1 MSHRAR
7 RTGLAVAVL
16 VFVFSTG
23 TGVANA
29 ADTTVSKH
37 DAIAAANL
45 DSKVIAERAK
55 YPHLTPTATLIDGN
69 WQVDYFSD
77 SKDLVQVVV
86 DPTTGLVRE
95 SWTGYQVAWKM
106 ARGYSGAFG
115 HRLNAPYVWLPL
127 CALFLLGLVDWRRP
141 WRVANLDLLMLLSFG
156 ASHFFFNRGDIGLSV
171 PLVYP
176 PLLYLMGRMLWVGFR
191 GRGEGLR
198 PVWPAAWLIIAALF
212 LLGFRG
218 GLNVADSGVIDV
230 GYAGVV
236 GADRIGDGKP
246 IYGEGAFPSDV
257 GSGDTYGPANY
268 YAYVP
273 FEQALPW
280 SGSWDDLPA
289 AHAAAIFFDLAT
301 FAGLV
306 LLGRRLRPGAEGRQ
320 LGAMLGFGWAA
331 YPYAAFVLESNANDS
346 LVAMLLVGMLLV
358 LSRPAA
364 RGSMLAL
371 AGLTKFSPFILAPL
385 MATYRPD
392 PALGEGGIGA
402 EEGEHRADSSTGGV
416 EVAVADRAQGSS
428 TAASATSA
436 TGPVVLR
443 FALGFIVVG
452 AIVMAQT
459 IVDPGLVTFWH
470 RTVATQIDRDSPFSV
485 WGQVHSLEPLR
496 VAVMVA
502 VGALAVLV
510 AFRPRRKTAAQMAA
524 LGAALLIGTQLI
536 AQHWFYLYLV
546 WFVPLVLVAL
556 GALSPRPAPELARS
570 TPPARSDLSRRSPPS
585 PKRPPRRSRS
595 EPASA

>member
-1 MSHRAR
+1 MSHRTR
-7 RTGLAVAVL
+7 RTGLVVAVLGL
-16 VFVFSTG
+16 VFVFSAG

-45 DSKVIAERAK
+45 DSKVVAERAK

-69 WQVDYFSD
+69 WQVDYFFD
-77 SKDLVQVVV
+77 GKDLVQVVV

-141 WRVANLDLLMLLSFG
+141 WRVANLDLLVLLSFG

-171 PLVYP
+171 PFVYP

-236 GADRIGDGKP
+236 GADRIGDGNS
-246 IYGEGAFPSDV
+246 IYGQNAFPDDV
-257 GSGDTYGPANY
+257 SSGDTYGPANY

-346 LVAMLLVGMLLV
+346 LVAMLLVATLLV
-358 LSRPAA
+358 LTRPAA
-364 RGSMLAL
+364 RGATLAL
-371 AGLTKFSPFILAPL
+371 AGLTKFAPFILTPL
-385 MATYRPD
+385 MATYRAGPSAGGVAD
-392 PALGEGGIGA
+392 GEPRRA
-402 EEGEHRADSSTGGV
+402 EAADAAEHRGAGRR
-416 EVAVADRAQGSS
+416 DRTRG
-428 TAASATSA
+428 
-436 TGPVVLR
+436 LMR
-443 FALGFIVVG
+443 FGLGFLVAAG
-452 AIVMAQT
+452 LVMAQT
-459 IVDPGLVTFWH
+459 IIDPGLETFWH
-470 RTVATQIDRDSPFSV
+470 RTVASQIDRDSPFSV
-485 WGQVHSLEPLR
+485 WGQAHSLEPLR

-502 VGALAVLV
+502 VGALAALV
-510 AFRPRRKTAAQMAA
+510 AFRPRRKSAAQVAA

>member
-1 MSHRAR
+1 M
-7 RTGLAVAVL
+7 GLAVAVL
-16 VFVFSTG
+16 VFVFSVG

-45 DSKVIAERAK
+45 DSKVIAERANF
-55 YPHLTPTATLIDGN
+55 PHLTPTAALIDGN

-141 WRVANLDLLMLLSFG
+141 WRVANLDLLVLLSFG

-320 LGAMLGFGWAA
+320 LGAVLGFGWAA

-346 LVAMLLVGMLLV
+346 LVAMLLVATLLV
-358 LSRPAA
+358 LTRPAA
-364 RGSMLAL
+364 RGATLAL
-371 AGLTKFSPFILAPL
+371 AGLTKFAPLILLPL
-385 MATYRPD
+385 MATYND
-392 PALGEGGIGA
+392 P
-402 EEGEHRADSSTGGV
+402 STGG
-416 EVAVADRAQGSS
+416 AADADPAPRGLGS
-428 TAASATSA
+428 TGGIASAV
-436 TGPVVLR
+436 TGPVVVR
-443 FALGFIVVG
+443 FGLGFLGVA

-459 IVDPGLVTFWH
+459 IIDPGLVTFWH
-470 RTVATQIDRDSPFSV
+470 RTVASQIDRDSPFSV
-485 WGQVHSLEPLR
+485 WGQVPSLEPLR
-496 VAVMVA
+496 VAVMIA

-510 AFRPRRKTAAQMAA
+510 AFRPRGKSAAQVAA

>member
-1 MSHRAR
+1 M
-7 RTGLAVAVL
+7 GLAAAIVALVL
-16 VFVFSTG
+16 LFSAG
-23 TGVANA
+23 LGVANA
-29 ADTTVSKH
+29 ADTGVSKH
-37 DAIAAANL
+37 DAIATANL

-55 YPHLTPTATLIDGN
+55 YPHLTPTAALVDGN
-69 WQVDYFSD
+69 WQVDYFSH
-77 SKDLVQVVV
+77 SKDLAQVVV

-141 WRVANLDLLMLLSFG
+141 WRVANLDLLVLLSFG
-156 ASHFFFNRGDIGLSV
+156 ASHLFFNRGDIGLSV

-198 PVWPAAWLIIAALF
+198 PVWPAAWLVIAALF

-246 IYGEGAFPSDV
+246 IYGEGAFPNDV

-320 LGAMLGFGWAA
+320 LGAVLGFGWAA

-346 LVAMLLVGMLLV
+346 LVAMLLVATLLV
-358 LSRPAA
+358 LTRPAA
-364 RGSMLAL
+364 RGAMLAL
-371 AGLTKFSPFILAPL
+371 TGLTKFAPFILVPL
-385 MATYRPD
+385 MATYRATPS
-392 PALGEGGIGA
+392 LEEGGIGS
-402 EEGEHRADSSTGGV
+402 EGGEHRADSSTGGV

-443 FALGFIVVG
+443 FMLGFIVAG
-452 AIVMAQT
+452 LIVMAQT
-459 IVDPGLVTFWH
+459 IIDPGLATFWH

-502 VGALAVLV
+502 VGALALLV
-510 AFRPRRKTAAQMAA
+510 AFRPRRKSAAQVAA

-556 GALSPRPAPELARS
+556 GALSPRPAPEPARS

>member
-1 MSHRAR
+1 VRIGGR
-7 RTGLAVAVL
+7 RWKAVGALIAALAVLA
-16 VFVFSTG
+16 FV
-23 TGVANA
+23 AIAPAAAQA
-29 ADTTVSKH
+29 ADTAVSENQ
-37 DAIAAANL
+37 AIASANT
-45 DSKVIAERAK
+45 DAKVLAERAK
-55 YPHLTPTATLIDGN
+55 HSHLTPTASLVDGN
-69 WQVDYFSD
+69 WQVDYFVD
-77 SKDLVQVVV
+77 GKELVQVIV
-86 DPTTGLVRE
+86 DPTTGVVRE

-106 ARGYSGAFG
+106 ARGYPGAFG

-127 CALFLLGLVDWRRP
+127 CALFLLGLVDWRRA
-141 WRVANLDLLMLLSFG
+141 WRIANLDLLVLLSFG
-156 ASHFFFNRGDIGLSV
+156 VSHYFFNRGNIGVSA

-176 PLLYLMGRMLWVGFR
+176 PLLYLMARMLWIGFR

-198 PVWPAAWLIIAALF
+198 PVWPAGWLVIAALF

-236 GADRIGDGKP
+236 GADRIADGKP
-246 IYGEGAFPSDV
+246 IYGEGAFPNDV

-280 SGSWDDLPA
+280 SGGWDDLPA

-306 LLGRRLRPGAEGRQ
+306 LLGRRLRPGAAGRR
-320 LGAMLGFGWAA
+320 LGAALGFGWAA
-331 YPYAAFVLESNANDS
+331 YPYAGYVLESNANDS

-364 RGSMLAL
+364 RGGMLAL

-385 MATYRPD
+385 MATYQPAPSAGGAADTD
-392 PALGEGGIGA
+392 PAPRGLW
-402 EEGEHRADSSTGGV
+402 STGGIV
-416 EVAVADRAQGSS
+416 SAVTGPAAVRFGVGFVLVAV
-428 TAASATSA
+428 
-436 TGPVVLR
+436 V
-443 FALGFIVVG
+443 
-452 AIVMAQT
+452 VMAQT
-459 IVDPGLVTFWH
+459 LFDPGIVIFWH
-470 RTVATQIDRDSPFSV
+470 RTITSQIDRDSPFSV
-485 WGQVHSLEPLR
+485 WGQVPSLEPLR
-496 VAVMVA
+496 IAVMVA

-510 AFRPRRKTAAQMAA
+510 AFRPRRKSVAQVAA

-546 WFVPLVLVAL
+546 WFVPLTLVAL
-556 GALSPRPAPELARS
+556 GTLSPEPEPGPARS
-570 TPPARSDLSRRSPPS
+570 TPPDRWDLSRPPPPS
-585 PKRPPRRSRS
+585 PRRPPRRSRS